1 MIFKTEDVFPGLWK
15 ECFSKLVNLIS
26 FSHFSA
32 VEQAALM
39 CLMWG
44 QIEKWKRQDLKY
56 VEQLEKVL
64 RPCFGGTSFWRQNT
78 KVVSLGL

>member
-1 MIFKTEDVFPGLWK
+1 MIFKTEDVFPSLWE

-32 VEQAALM
+32 VEQAAI
-39 CLMWG
+39 CFMWG

-56 VEQLEKVL
+56 VEQLEKV
-64 RPCFGGTSFWRQNT
+64 
-78 KVVSLGL
+78 